1 VILSDISIRR
11 PVLATVTNLII
22 LLLGLI
28 AWDRLTIREY
38 PDIDDPIVSITTYY
52 PGANAQIIESQVT
65 TPLED
70 AISGIEGIDYISS
83 ISRAESSQISILF
96 TVDRDPD
103 VAANDVR
110 DRVARARNQLPREA
124 EDPIVAK
131 MESDASPIMY
141 MAINSDRHD
150 EMELTDYADRV
161 VKDRMQVLPGVA
173 QLIIMGERRYSM
185 RIWLDRARLAAY
197 SLTPADV
204 EAALRAQN
212 VEVPSGRIES
222 IDREFTVLSE
232 TDLKTPAQFRQIV
245 LKDAGGYLVRLGE
258 VAKVEIGPE
267 EVRNMSRSTGRRA
280 IGLGLIKQST
290 ANPLEV
296 AAAAREELDVIN
308 SILPEGMRVDIGY
321 DSAIFV
327 QESIDRVFL
336 TIFEA
341 IGMVVLVIFLF
352 LRNWRATLVPLVT
365 IPGAL
370 IGSLALMWMLGFSI
384 NTLTLLAFVL
394 AIGLVVD
401 DAIVMLENIYRY
413 IEQGMSPIRAAFV
426 GSKQIGFAIVA
437 MTFTLAAVFTP
448 IALSEG
454 KTGRLFTEFALT
466 LAGAVIVSG
475 FVALTLS
482 ATLASRLLRHE
493 TRHNALFN
501 FGERILRWLAAVYKS
516 ALTAS
521 LGARPV
527 VIAVMLV
534 LGGLSVVLFNN
545 LNTEL
550 APPEDRGTVMAF
562 ASAPEGSTL
571 EYLNSYAWKI
581 DEIYQSTPEVVR
593 YMMIMGRPS
602 VTNMISY
609 VSLTPWQERKRT
621 AQDIARE
628 MLPKMLSIPGVRAF
642 SVTPQS
648 LGGSSG
654 GAQEIQFILQTTDS
668 YEALNES
675 VQAILARLYRERAII
690 NLDTDLKLNKPEIKV
705 DVNRDKVAAVGAS
718 VVEIGRT
725 LETMLGGREV
735 TRFKRNNEQ
744 YDVKLQVADV
754 DRRNPDDLTNIYV
767 RGEGG
772 AMIQLSN
779 LVEVREAV
787 APRELNHF
795 NKMRSARITASVGP
809 DHTLGE
815 ALDVLERTARE
826 VMGPTTQFD
835 YEGVS
840 REFRDASAKAYVTF
854 ALALVFIY
862 LVLAAQFESFVSP
875 FVIMF
880 SVPLAMAGAL
890 LALNVTGGSINIYSQ
905 IGLITLVGLITKHG
919 ILIVEFSNQLRAQ
932 GKAQIE
938 AVIEASELRLR
949 PILMT
954 TGAMVLG
961 AMPLAT
967 ASGPG
972 AEARHSI
979 GWVIVGGMSLGT
991 LFTLFVVPTM
1001 YTYLVRRVPHLVA
1014 MQRAQESA
1022 EEEQA
1027 LAPVSA
1033 G

>member
-1 VILSDISIRR
+1 VILSDLSIRR
-11 PVLATVTNLII
+11 PVLATVANLVI

-38 PDIDDPIVSITTYY
+38 PNIDDPIVSITTYY
-52 PGANAQIIESQVT
+52 PGANAQIIESQIT

-70 AISGIEGIDYISS
+70 TISGIEGIDYVSS

-103 VAANDVR
+103 DAANDVR
-110 DRVARARNQLPREA
+110 DRVARARNLLPREA

-131 MESDASPIMY
+131 TESDAVPIMY
-141 MAINSDRHD
+141 MAISSDRHD
-150 EMELTDYADRV
+150 EMELSDYADRV

-197 SLTPADV
+197 SLTPGDV

-222 IDREFTVLSE
+222 VDREFTVLSE
-232 TDLKTPAQFRQIV
+232 TDLKTPEQFAQIV
-245 LKDAGGYLVRLGE
+245 LKDADGYLVRLGE
-258 VAKVEIGPE
+258 VARIEIGPE

-296 AAAAREELDVIN
+296 AAAARDEIEALN
-308 SILPEGMRVDIGY
+308 RFLPEGMRVDIGY
-321 DSAIFV
+321 DSSVFV

-341 IGMVVLVIFLF
+341 IALVVLVIFLF

-365 IPGAL
+365 IPVAL
-370 IGSLALMWMLGFSI
+370 IGSLALMWAFGFSI
-384 NTLTLLAFVL
+384 NTITLLAFVL

-413 IEQGMSPIRAAFV
+413 IEQGVPPIRAAFI

-448 IALSEG
+448 IAFSEG
-454 KTGRLFTEFALT
+454 KTGKLFTEFALT

-482 ATLASRLLRHE
+482 ATLASRFVRHE
-493 TRHNALFN
+493 TRHGALFN
-501 FGERILRWLAAVYKS
+501 VGERVLEWLATSYRR
-516 ALTAS
+516 ALVAS
-521 LGARPV
+521 LGARPI
-527 VIAVMLV
+527 VIAAMLC
-534 LGGLSVVLFNN
+534 LGGLSVVLFMG
-545 LNTEL
+545 LEQEL
-550 APPEDRGTVMAF
+550 APLEDRGNVMAF

-571 EYLNSYAWKI
+571 DYLDSYTRKI
-581 DEIYQSTPEVVR
+581 DEIYQSTPEVER
-593 YMMIMGRPS
+593 YMMIMGRPT

-609 VSLTPWQERKRT
+609 VTLSPWQERTRS
-621 AQDIARE
+621 AEAIMRD
-628 MLPKMLSIPGVRAF
+628 MLPRVMAIPGIRAF
-642 SVTPQS
+642 TVMPQS

-654 GAQEIQFILQTTDS
+654 GAQEIQFILLTTDT
-668 YEALNES
+668 YESLDRS
-675 VQAILARLYRERAII
+675 VQEILGRLYRERAIVNI
-690 NLDTDLKLNKPEIKV
+690 DTDLKLNKPEIKV
-705 DVNRDKVAAVGAS
+705 DVRRDKVAAVGAS

-754 DRRNPDDLTNIYV
+754 DRRDPDDLTNIYV
-767 RGEGG
+767 RGGDG
-772 AMIQLSN
+772 TMIQLSN
-779 LVEVREAV
+779 LVDVRESV

-795 NKMRSARITASVGP
+795 NKLRSARITASVGP
-809 DHTLGE
+809 DATLGE
-815 ALDVLERTARE
+815 ALDVLERTAKD
-826 VMGPTTQFD
+826 VVGPAVQFD
-835 YEGVS
+835 YEGAS
-840 REFRDASAKAYVTF
+840 REFKLATSRAYLTF

-880 SVPLAMAGAL
+880 SVPLAIAGAL
-890 LALNVTGGSINIYSQ
+890 VALELSGGTLNIYSQ

-919 ILIVEFSNQLRAQ
+919 ILIVEFSNQLRVQ
-932 GKAQIE
+932 GKGMVD
-938 AVIEASELRLR
+938 AVVEASVLRLR

-961 AMPLAT
+961 AVPLAT

-972 AEARHSI
+972 AESRHDI
-979 GWVIVGGMSLGT
+979 GWVVVGGMTIGT

-1001 YTYLVRRVPHLVA
+1001 YTYLVRKPPKLVA
-1014 MQRAQESA
+1014 MQRDDTHGTETAA
-1022 EEEQA
+1022 A
-1027 LAPVSA
+1027 VA
-1033 G
+1033 

>member
-1 VILSDISIRR
+1 MILSDIAIRR
-11 PVLATVTNLII
+11 PVLATVGNLLI

-38 PDIDDPIVSITTYY
+38 PNIDDPIVSITTYY
-52 PGANAQIIESQVT
+52 PGASAPIIESQIT

-83 ISRAESSQISILF
+83 ISRAESSQISVLF
-96 TVDRDPD
+96 TVDRDAD
-103 VAANDVR
+103 IAANDVR
-110 DRVARARNQLPREA
+110 DRVARARSLLPREA
-124 EDPIVAK
+124 EDPVVAK

-150 EMELTDYADRV
+150 EMELTDYADRI
-161 VKDRMQVLPGVA
+161 VKDRLQVLPGVA

-222 IDREFTVLSE
+222 TDREFTVLSE
-232 TDLKTPAQFRQIV
+232 TDLKTPAEFEQII

-258 VAKVEIGPE
+258 VARVEIGAE
-267 EVRNMSRSTGRRA
+267 EVRNMSRSSGRRA
-280 IGLGLIKQST
+280 IGLGLVKQST

-296 AAAAREELDVIN
+296 AAATRAELEVIN
-308 SILPEGMRVDIGY
+308 RLLPEGMAVDIGY
-321 DSAIFV
+321 DSSVFV
-327 QESIDRVFL
+327 EESIDRVFL

-341 IGMVVLVIFLF
+341 IALVVMVIFLF

-365 IPGAL
+365 IPLAL
-370 IGSLALMWMLGFSI
+370 IGSLALMWSLGFSI

-401 DAIVMLENIYRY
+401 DAIVMLENIYRH
-413 IEQGMSPIRAAFV
+413 IEQGMDPIRAAFV

-437 MTFTLAAVFTP
+437 MTFTLAAVFAP

-482 ATLASRLLRHE
+482 ATMASRMLKHE
-493 TRHNALFN
+493 PKHGALFN
-501 FGERILRWLAAVYKS
+501 FGERVLAG
-516 ALTAS
+516 TAS
-521 LGARPV
+521 LYRTGLLASLHARPL
-527 VIAVMLV
+527 VIAIMLL
-534 LGGLSVVLFNN
+534 LGGLSFAILRA
-545 LNTEL
+545 LPTEL
-550 APPEDRGTVMAF
+550 APLEDRGTVMAF

-571 EYLNSYAWKI
+571 EYLNSYVWQI
-581 DEIYQSTPEVVR
+581 DEIYQSTPEITR
-593 YMMIMGRPS
+593 YMLIMGRPT

-609 VSLTPWQERKRT
+609 VSMVPWDQRQKSS
-621 AQDIARE
+621 QDLARQL
-628 MLPKMLSIPGVRAF
+628 LPRVMAIPGIRAF
-642 SVTPQS
+642 TVTPQS
-648 LGGSSG
+648 LGASSG
-654 GAQEIQFILQTTDS
+654 GAQAIQFVLQTTDT
-668 YEALNES
+668 YESLNES
-675 VQAILARLYRERAII
+675 VQEVLARIAQEPSII
-690 NLDTDLKLNKPEIKV
+690 NTDTDLKLNKPEIKV

-718 VVEIGRT
+718 VIDIGRT

-767 RGEGG
+767 RGTDGT
-772 AMIQLSN
+772 MIQLSN
-779 LVEVREAV
+779 LVDVREAV

-795 NKMRSARITASVGP
+795 NKLRSAKITASVGP

-815 ALDVLERTARE
+815 ALDVLERTTTD
-826 VMGPTTQFD
+826 VMGETTQFD
-835 YEGVS
+835 YEGVA
-840 REFRDASAKAYVTF
+840 REFKDASAKAYISF
-854 ALALVFIY
+854 GLALIFIY
-862 LVLAAQFESFVSP
+862 LVLAAQFESFISP

-890 LALNVTGGSINIYSQ
+890 LALDVSGGTLNIYSQ

-932 GKAQIE
+932 GKAMFE
-938 AVIEASELRLR
+938 AVVEASVLRLR

-961 AMPLAT
+961 AVPLAIAT
-967 ASGPG
+967 GPG
-972 AEARHSI
+972 AESRHDI
-979 GWVIVGGMSLGT
+979 GWVIVGGMTIGT
-991 LFTLFVVPTM
+991 MFTLFVVPTM
-1001 YTYLVRRVPHLVA
+1001 YTILVRGTPKLVA
-1014 MQRAQESA
+1014 LQR
-1022 EEEQA
+1022 EEEVGTG
-1027 LAPVSA
+1027 APA
-1033 G
+1033 PA

>member
-1 VILSDISIRR
+1 MILSDLAIRR
-11 PVLATVTNLII
+11 PVLATVGNLLI

-83 ISRAESSQISILF
+83 ISRAEFSQISILF
-96 TVDRDPD
+96 TVDKDPD
-103 VAANDVR
+103 IAANDVR
-110 DRVARARNQLPREA
+110 DRVARARSLLPRET

-131 MESDASPIMY
+131 TESDATPIMY

-150 EMELTDYADRV
+150 EMELTDYADRI
-161 VKDRMQVLPGVA
+161 VKDRLQVLPGVA

-197 SLTPADV
+197 ELTPADV

-222 IDREFTVLSE
+222 TDREFTVLSE
-232 TDLKTPAQFRQIV
+232 TDLRTPQQFEQII

-258 VAKVEIGPE
+258 VARVEIGAE
-267 EVRNMSRSTGRRA
+267 EVRNMSRASGRRA
-280 IGLGLIKQST
+280 IGLGLVKQST

-296 AAAAREELDVIN
+296 AAAARAELLELN
-308 SILPEGMRVDIGY
+308 RILPEGMQVDIGY

-341 IGMVVLVIFLF
+341 IALVAVVIFLF

-365 IPGAL
+365 IPIAL
-370 IGSLALMWMLGFSI
+370 VGSLALMWSFGFSI

-413 IEQGMSPIRAAFV
+413 IETGMDPIKAAFV

-437 MTFTLAAVFTP
+437 MTFTLAAVFAP

-454 KTGRLFTEFALT
+454 KTGMLFTEFALT

-482 ATLASRLLRHE
+482 ATLASRILKHEPRHG
-493 TRHNALFN
+493 AFFN
-501 FGERILRWLAAVYKS
+501 FGERLLEGLGSIYRRTLRAS
-516 ALTAS
+516 LTA
-521 LGARPV
+521 RPI
-527 VIAVMLV
+527 VIVMMLL
-534 LGGLSVVLFNN
+534 LGGASAVL
-545 LNTEL
+545 LRGLPTEL
-550 APPEDRGTVMAF
+550 APMEDRGTVMSF
-562 ASAPEGSTL
+562 ASAPEGATL
-571 EYLNSYAWKI
+571 EYLNSYAWQI

-593 YMMIMGRPS
+593 YMMIMGRPT

-609 VSLTPWQERKRT
+609 VSLTPWQERTRSS
-621 AQDIARE
+621 QDIARE
-628 MLPKMLSIPGVRAF
+628 MLPKVMSIPGIRAF
-642 SVTPQS
+642 TMTPQS
-648 LGGSSG
+648 LGASSG
-654 GAQEIQFILQTTDS
+654 GAQAIQFVLQTTDS
-668 YEALNES
+668 YEALDKS
-675 VQAILARLYRERAII
+675 VQEILARVEPDPSIV
-690 NLDTDLKLNKPEIKV
+690 NTDTDLKLNKPEIKV
-705 DVNRDKVAAVGAS
+705 DVKREKVAAVGVS
-718 VVEIGRT
+718 VADIGRT

-767 RGEGG
+767 RGADGS
-772 AMIQLSN
+772 MIQLSN

-815 ALDVLERTARE
+815 ALTVLESTAKD
-826 VMGPTTQFD
+826 VMGPTVQYD
-835 YEGVS
+835 YEGVA
-840 REFRDASAKAYVTF
+840 REFKEASAKAYITF
-854 ALALVFIY
+854 GLALVFIY

-880 SVPLAMAGAL
+880 SVPLALSGAL
-890 LALNVTGGSINIYSQ
+890 LALTLTGGTINIFSQ

-932 GKAQIE
+932 GKALTE
-938 AVIEASELRLR
+938 AVIEASAMRLR

-972 AEARHSI
+972 AESRHDI
-979 GWVIVGGMSLGT
+979 GWVIVGGMSVGT

-1001 YTYLVRRVPHLVA
+1001 YTYLVRRTPRLAALQKDEDAPPVPA
-1014 MQRAQESA
+1014 IA
-1022 EEEQA
+1022 
-1027 LAPVSA
+1027 
-1033 G
+1033 

>member
-365 IPGAL
+365 IPVAL